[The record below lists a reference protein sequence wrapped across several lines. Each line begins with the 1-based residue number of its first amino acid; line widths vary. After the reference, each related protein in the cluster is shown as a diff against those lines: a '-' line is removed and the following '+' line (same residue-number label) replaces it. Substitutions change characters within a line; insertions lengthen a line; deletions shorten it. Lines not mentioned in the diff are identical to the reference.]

1 MNTFLALLVLAAP
14 FAVAALFS
22 WASHRSHPGRNY
34 LTSVSD
40 DRDWYR
46 VEHDAEAARTRFE
59 QNPTW
64 PASGATGERR

>member
-1 MNTFLALLVLAAP
+1 MNILYAFLILAAP
-14 FAVAALFS
+14 FAIAALLS
-22 WASHRSHPGRNY
+22 WASHRSHPARNH
-34 LTSVSD
+34 LSSTSD

-59 QNPTW
+59 KSPAW